1 MTFDGHFRDL
11 LTVVTFLCAQL
22 TRDLLAIAQFLV
34 VELQES
40 DEALM
45 TTMTFLVFRRVDDVV
60 R

>member
-11 LTVVTFLCAQL
+11 LTVLTFLCAQL

-45 TTMTFLVFRRVDDVV
+45 TTMTFLVFR
-60 R
+60 